1 MLLRKS
7 YTDLLLLLFD
17 RPLLLLLLLL
27 PVTLAAA
34 DKNPFLQTAFFFQST
49 AQNIVTITMACCD
62 KRASFALLLSAFHCL
77 LHGASAV
84 TYDVSASGGGLDLA
98 EAMALAEAGD
108 IVSLADGT
116 YDAAIVSHRDG
127 EEGSP
132 ITVEGGPGA
141 IINGDYN
148 SRSVLIKHSFI
159 TLKVL
164 M

>member
-1 MLLRKS
+1 MARC
-7 YTDLLLLLFD
+7 D
-17 RPLLLLLLLL
+17 R
-27 PVTLAAA
+27 
-34 DKNPFLQTAFFFQST
+34 
-49 AQNIVTITMACCD
+49 
-62 KRASFALLLSAFHCL
+62 RASFALLLLGAFHCL

-84 TYDVSASGGGLDLA
+84 TYNVSASGGGLDLA